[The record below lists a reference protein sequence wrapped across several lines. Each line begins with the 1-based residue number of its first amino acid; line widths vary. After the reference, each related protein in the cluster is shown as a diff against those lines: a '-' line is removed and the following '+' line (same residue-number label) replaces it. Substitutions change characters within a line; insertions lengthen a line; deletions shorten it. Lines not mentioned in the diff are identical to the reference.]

1 MADKK
6 SYDENKLALT
16 VAKRQLT
23 RSLNKFDDMA
33 SMPDGLTLVSKF
45 RIVAMVIESLSYAGV
60 TGMKLSLVG
69 QCTMYINFKTM
80 KTTKNVR
87 ALW

>member
-16 VAKRQLT
+16 VAKGQLT

-33 SMPDGLTLVSKF
+33 SIPDGLTLVSKI
-45 RIVAMVIESLSYAGV
+45 RIVAMVIESLSI
-60 TGMKLSLVG
+60 LSV
-69 QCTMYINFKTM
+69 
-80 KTTKNVR
+80 
-87 ALW
+87 